1 MLLSLEAWL
10 AQTYAPGSEPSRVTV
25 WRWIREGKIAPM
37 PQKQGR
43 AYYFKAE
50 ARYKDGTRLV
60 ERI

>member
-25 WRWIREGKIAPM
+25 NRWVRQGMIYPM
-37 PQKQGR
+37 PVKHGGR
-43 AYYFKAE
+43 YYFRPD